1 MSKKEY
7 KLKIKTE
14 KDSLTDTYG
23 KFVLQP
29 LERGYGVTVG
39 NALRRVLLTSLPGAA
54 ITNVKVDGVLHEF
67 STIPGVK
74 DDMADIIQNLKNVRF
89 KLSDSDV
96 DNVKV
101 SLKGKKVFTAA
112 EIQKATDQFEVLNQD
127 QYITEINTNGKFEI
141 ELRIGVGKGYVPSEE
156 NELPNAPIGTLA
168 MDSIFNPVTKVTY
181 NVQPV
186 PGAKDPI
193 EILSVEVETDGSV
206 TPQDAISYS
215 ATVLMDHLKLVEAIA
230 KPEVLE
236 VTEKI
241 SEEIIKIRNLLNLT
255 IDEMELSVRSHNCL
269 QAAGI
274 KHIYE
279 LVSKE
284 ESEMLKY
291 KNFGRKSLTE
301 LVEKLDDMGISFGMD
316 VDKYL
321 KLEV

>member
-1 MSKKEY
+1 
-7 KLKIKTE
+7 
-14 KDSLTDTYG
+14 
-23 KFVLQP
+23 

-39 NALRRVLLTSLPGAA
+39 NALRRVLLTSIPGAA
-54 ITNVKVDGVLHEF
+54 ITNVKVENVLHEF
-67 STIPGVK
+67 STITGVK
-74 DDMADIIQNLKNVRF
+74 DDMTDIIQNLKGVRF

-96 DNVKV
+96 DNVKI
-101 SLKGKKVFTAA
+101 SLKGNRVFSAKD
-112 EIQKATDQFEVLNQD
+112 IQDVTDQFEVLNLD
-127 QYITEINTNGKFEI
+127 HYITEINAKGSISMEI
-141 ELRIGVGKGYVPSEE
+141 RIGVGKGYVPSEE

-168 MDSIFNPVTKVTY
+168 IDSIFNPVTKVTY

-193 EILSVEVETDGSV
+193 EILSIELETDGSI

-215 ATVLMDHLKLVEAIA
+215 ASVLMDHLRLVEAIA

-236 VTEKI
+236 VTEQI
-241 SEEIIKIRNLLNLT
+241 SEEVIKIRNLLNLT

-274 KHIYE
+274 KYIYE

-284 ESEMLKY
+284 ESAMLKY

-301 LVEKLDDMGISFGMD
+301 LVEKLDEMGISFGMD